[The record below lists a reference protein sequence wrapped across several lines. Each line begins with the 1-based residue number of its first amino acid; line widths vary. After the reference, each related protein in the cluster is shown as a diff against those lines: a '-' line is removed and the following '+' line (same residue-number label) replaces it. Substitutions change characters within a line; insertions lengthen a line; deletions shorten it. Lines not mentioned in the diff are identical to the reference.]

1 MTDPIADMLS
11 RIRNA
16 FIAGHKTTAIPL
28 SKLKVELAR
37 ILKEQGYISDYK
49 ITEEKGGA
57 PIISVIMAYTPEKQ
71 SVIKEIQRV
80 SKPSRRVYVNKTEI
94 PRIKGGLGVCILS
107 TSKGIMTGTEAR
119 SQGIGGEIICSIL

>member
-16 FIAGHKTTAIPL
+16 LIAGHKTVSIP
-28 SKLKVELAR
+28 SSQFKNELAR

-49 ITEEKGGA
+49 IAQDAGRN
-57 PIISVIMAYTPEKQ
+57 VIKIDVAYTSNKE
-71 SVIKEIQRV
+71 SVIKEIKRI

-94 PRIKGGLGVCILS
+94 PRIKGGLGICVLS
-107 TSKGIMTGTEAR
+107 TSKGIMTGSEAR
-119 SQGIGGEIICSIL
+119 SQGLGGELICSIL